1 VITSTD
7 TADQLALNV
16 QSLGALRLAAKQKPQ
31 QALKVVAQQFESL
44 FLNMM
49 LKSMRATVPSD
60 SLMDSNQSR
69 LYMSLLDQQLAEKM
83 AAGPGLGIADL
94 LTKQF
99 SHGKGTNGKIS
110 DQQPISVPAAGFPLP
125 GRVGITLPGRQAP
138 VPSAVSAGPAGKTQ
152 TASSPQH
159 FVNRLWPH
167 AAQAARE
174 LGVPPHFLLAQAAL
188 ESGWGRHE
196 IRRSDGSPSHNLFG
210 IKAGSDWHGAV
221 AYATTTEY
229 VNGKPTTRREPFR
242 AYASYAEGFRDY
254 AHLLKNNPR
263 YAPALAGGADA
274 AVFAQGLQRAGYAT
288 DPMYADKL
296 TRVIHSQ
303 AMRQALAG

>member
-1 VITSTD
+1 M
-7 TADQLALNV
+7 ADRLALNV

-31 QALKVVAQQFESL
+31 QALKAVAQQFESL

-60 SLMDSNQSR
+60 SLMDNNQSR

-83 AAGPGLGIADL
+83 ASGPGLGIADL
-94 LTKQF
+94 LSKQF
-99 SHGKGTNGKIS
+99 SREGGAGGKVS
-110 DQQPISVPAAGFPLP
+110 DQQPVSAPVAGISLP
-125 GRVGITLPGRQAP
+125 GRAGIALPGRQAP
-138 VPSAVSAGPAGKTQ
+138 TPPAVSAATASEAQP
-152 TASSPQH
+152 ASSPQH

-167 AAQAARE
+167 AAQAARD

-196 IRRSDGSPSHNLFG
+196 IHRPDGGPSYNLFG
-210 IKAGSDWHGAV
+210 IKAGPDWHGAV

-242 AYASYAEGFRDY
+242 AYTSYAEGFRDY
-254 AHLLKNNPR
+254 ARLLKNNPR

-274 AVFAQGLQRAGYAT
+274 AVFAKGLQRAGYAT

-303 AMRQALAG
+303 AMREALAS